1 MQTTFNSSLAQ
12 GITLTSMQAKQ
23 FKTSVL
29 SVTMTVPLGKNNG
42 FAAIL
47 PHVLLRGTQN
57 HPDMLSLSRK
67 LDTLYG
73 ARIVPLIRKAGANL
87 AIGFIADV
95 IDERF
100 ANGNLTNEVIDLLCE
115 LIHKPALEN
124 GFLLSEYVESEKQNL
139 IDRIARLKSDTR
151 SYVVRRMREIMYENE
166 PFGLCEYGNLE
177 EIKTINPQNLTEY
190 LNELISTAPMQIF
203 YCGSVNS
210 NEIENKFK
218 SAFSFKKSNTKPA
231 ENIILPAP
239 TEPKYITETMPV
251 SQGKLAIG
259 LRTGVTA
266 TSNEYPALMLFST
279 ILGGYTGSRL
289 FKHVREKLSL
299 CYYASCGV
307 DKFTGSM
314 TITSGIENKNAELA
328 QKEILAQID
337 DMKNGNITE
346 QELFDAKRNILDLL
360 KSMNDSPLTL
370 ESYFQS
376 GIMNNISLS
385 LDKLSEQIDKI
396 CVQDVIKVGQNIK
409 LDTVYFMK
417 GGESVW
423 HMKPLIK

>member
-1 MQTTFNSSLAQ
+1 MQTTFTSSLAN
-12 GITLTSMQAKQ
+12 GITLTCMQAKQ

-29 SVTMTVPLGKNNG
+29 SVTMTVPLSKNNG

-57 HPDMLSLSRK
+57 HPNMLSLNRE
-67 LDTLYG
+67 LDMLYG

-100 ANGNLTNEVIDLLCE
+100 TPIDLTDKVIDLICE
-115 LIHKPALEN
+115 LIQKPALEN

-166 PFGLCEYGNLE
+166 PFGLCEYGDIE
-177 EIKTINPQNLTEY
+177 QIKNINAENLTEY
-190 LNELISTAPMQIF
+190 LKQLIDTSPMQIF
-203 YCGSVNS
+203 YCGSVSPNQIS
-210 NEIENKFK
+210 DKFK
-218 SAFSFKKSNTKPA
+218 SAFSFKKCNTKPA

-239 TEPKYITETMPV
+239 SEPKYVTETMPV

-259 LRTGVTA
+259 LRTNITA
-266 TSNEYPALMLFST
+266 TDSNYPALMLFST

-299 CYYASCGV
+299 CYYASCGI

-328 QKEILAQID
+328 QKEILSQID
-337 DMKNGNITE
+337 DIKNGNITE
-346 QELFDAKRNILDLL
+346 QELIDARKNILDLL

-385 LDKLSEQIDKI
+385 LDKLSEQI
-396 CVQDVIKVGQNIK
+396 QQSSLENVIKVGQNIE

-417 GGESVW
+417 GGEN
-423 HMKPLIK
+423 I

>member
-1 MQTTFNSSLAQ
+1 MQTPFTSSLAD
-12 GITLTSMQAKQ
+12 GITLTCMQAKQ

-29 SVTMTVPLGKNNG
+29 SVTMTVPLSKNNG

-57 HPDMLSLSRK
+57 YPDMLSLSRK

-100 ANGNLTNEVIDLLCE
+100 AQDNLTNEVIDLLYE
-115 LIHKPALEN
+115 LINKPALEN
-124 GFLLSEYVESEKQNL
+124 GYLLNEYVESEKQNL

-166 PFGLCEYGNLE
+166 PFGLCEYGDIEQIQN
-177 EIKTINPQNLTEY
+177 INAQNLTEY
-190 LNELISTAPMQIF
+190 LKEIIDTCPMQIF
-203 YCGSVNS
+203 YCGSVNQ
-210 NEIENKFK
+210 NEIAEKFK
-218 SAFSFKKSNTKPA
+218 SAFSFKKCNKKPA
-231 ENIILPAP
+231 ENIILPAQS
-239 TEPKYITETMPV
+239 EPKYITETMPV
-251 SQGKLAIG
+251 SQGKLAMG
-259 LRTGVTA
+259 LRTNVTA
-266 TSNEYPALMLFST
+266 TDDNYPAIMLFST

-299 CYYASCGV
+299 CYYASCGI
-307 DKFTGSM
+307 DKFTGGM
-314 TITSGIENKNAELA
+314 TITSGIENKNAEIV
-328 QKEILAQID
+328 QKEILSQID

-376 GIMNNISLS
+376 GIMNNLSLS
-385 LDKLSEQIDKI
+385 LDNLSEQIHLTSL
-396 CVQDVIKVGQNIK
+396 QDVIKVGQNIK
-409 LDTVYFMK
+409 LDTIYFMK
-417 GGESVW
+417 GEEGV
-423 HMKPLIK
+423 